1 MTNCS
6 NVFVLETNENSAK
19 IIESYLKSSD
29 LDLDVEIFT
38 NFQEGFEQIKNLV
51 CREYKKAQALP
62 EYKLFLETKF
72 PNILS

>member
-19 IIESYLKSSD
+19 IIESYLKRSD

-38 NFQEGFEQIKNLV
+38 NFQEGFEGFQKS
-51 CREYKKAQALP
+51 K
-62 EYKLFLETKF
+62 
-72 PNILS
+72 